1 MEKGNNTV
9 QTLWFDDRIPPLITL
24 SSSKQKPN
32 DKISIDSLN
41 QSEVRSIYTVDKEEL
56 DRNALDIFNK
66 SFKSQKAEKSE
77 RINAKPNVEFGNTI
91 KAF

>member
-1 MEKGNNTV
+1 MNYRSPNELTKTKFSREKGNNTV

-24 SSSKQKPN
+24 SNKEKPI

-56 DRNALDIFNK
+56 DRNALDILNK
-66 SFKSQKAEKSE
+66 SFKSQKAEKS
-77 RINAKPNVEFGNTI
+77 
-91 KAF
+91 

>member
-1 MEKGNNTV
+1 MNYRSPNEHNRTKNSMEKGNNTV

-24 SSSKQKPN
+24 SNSKEKPN

-66 SFKSQKAEKSE
+66 SFKSQKGEKS
-77 RINAKPNVEFGNTI
+77 
-91 KAF
+91 